1 MVSRLRSRFARDK
14 IIKSLRSEQFSHIF
28 DLMSVVRLN
37 DLDFQASGARL
48 EVKTS
53 DNSKYTCR
61 SDLVPVVQTLDSA
74 IHWINHYPVDR
85 Y

>member
-1 MVSRLRSRFARDK
+1 MCAKANKVYNTTIL
-14 IIKSLRSEQFSHIF
+14 SHFWFNI
-28 DLMSVVRLN
+28 MSVVRLN

-53 DNSKYTCR
+53 GNSKCTCR

-74 IHWINHYPVDR
+74 IHQINHYPVDR

>member
-1 MVSRLRSRFARDK
+1 MRTKAYKS
-14 IIKSLRSEQFSHIF
+14 IIVQFLHIF
-28 DLMSVVRLN
+28 GLMSVVRLN
-37 DLDFQASGARL
+37 DLDFHASGARL

-53 DNSKYTCR
+53 GNSKYTCR

-74 IHWINHYPVDR
+74 IQWINHYPVDR

>member
-1 MVSRLRSRFARDK
+1 MCTKAYKS
-14 IIKSLRSEQFSHIF
+14 IIVQFPHIF
-28 DLMSVVRLN
+28 GLMSVVRLN
-37 DLDFQASGARL
+37 DLDFHVSGTRL

-53 DNSKYTCR
+53 GNSKYTRR

-74 IHWINHYPVDR
+74 IQWINHYPVDR

>member
-1 MVSRLRSRFARDK
+1 MCPKANKKS
-14 IIKSLRSEQFSHIF
+14 IILQFSHIF
-28 DLMSVVRLN
+28 GLMSVVRLN

-53 DNSKYTCR
+53 GNSKYTCR